1 MLISSKGRYA
11 LRLMIYIA
19 ALGDAEG
26 KIALR
31 EVADREHISQKYLE
45 QLVRPLMKAGLLKS
59 VRGKGGGYMMAKD
72 PAEVRAGDILR
83 AVEGSTAPVACDG
96 IDNSC
101 ARSDLCSTVKFWRG
115 LDDVIEK
122 YVDGVTLADLAA
134 VPEINFDIKLYVER
148 NSLRFRGG
156 LLPFTEGLLCNNG
169 RAAILSFIFANC
181 TLTTPMQG
189 GSYAAQAFCYCRG
202 PDAGAFV

>member
-31 EVADREHISQKYLE
+31 EVADRERISQKYLE

-72 PAEVRAGDILR
+72 PAEVRWHRQQLRPQRSVLNRQIL
-83 AVEGSTAPVACDG
+83 
-96 IDNSC
+96 
-101 ARSDLCSTVKFWRG
+101 ARSGRRDRKVRRRR
-115 LDDVIEK
+115 DV
-122 YVDGVTLADLAA
+122 
-134 VPEINFDIKLYVER
+134 
-148 NSLRFRGG
+148 
-156 LLPFTEGLLCNNG
+156 G
-169 RAAILSFIFANC
+169 RPC
-181 TLTTPMQG
+181 
-189 GSYAAQAFCYCRG
+189 CR
-202 PDAGAFV
+202 PRD

>member
-31 EVADREHISQKYLE
+31 EVADRERISQKYLE

-96 IDNSC
+96 IDNS
-101 ARSDLCSTVKFWRG
+101 SDLCSTVKFWRG

-122 YVDGVTLADLAA
+122 YVDGVSLADLAA
-134 VPEINFDIKLYVER
+134 VPEINFDIKL
-148 NSLRFRGG
+148 
-156 LLPFTEGLLCNNG
+156 
-169 RAAILSFIFANC
+169 
-181 TLTTPMQG
+181 
-189 GSYAAQAFCYCRG
+189 
-202 PDAGAFV
+202 

>member
-45 QLVRPLMKAGLLKS
+45 QLVRPLMKAGLLRS

-96 IDNSC
+96 IGNSC
-101 ARSDLCSTVKFWRG
+101 TRSDLCSTVKFWRG

-134 VPEINFDIKLYVER
+134 VPEINFDIKL
-148 NSLRFRGG
+148 
-156 LLPFTEGLLCNNG
+156 
-169 RAAILSFIFANC
+169 
-181 TLTTPMQG
+181 
-189 GSYAAQAFCYCRG
+189 
-202 PDAGAFV
+202 

>member
-1 MLISSKGRYA
+1 MKLSTKGRYG
-11 LRLMIYIA
+11 LRAMIDLASHEEEGAVSIA
-19 ALGDAEG
+19 S
-26 KIALR
+26 
-31 EVADREHISQKYLE
+31 ISERQNISESYLE

-101 ARSDLCSTVKFWRG
+101 TRSDLCSTVKFWRG

-134 VPEINFDIKLYVER
+134 VPEINFDIKL
-148 NSLRFRGG
+148 
-156 LLPFTEGLLCNNG
+156 
-169 RAAILSFIFANC
+169 
-181 TLTTPMQG
+181 
-189 GSYAAQAFCYCRG
+189 
-202 PDAGAFV
+202 

>member
-101 ARSDLCSTVKFWRG
+101 TRSDLV
-115 LDDVIEK
+115 LDRQVLARSGRRDRKVRRRRDV
-122 YVDGVTLADLAA
+122 
-134 VPEINFDIKLYVER
+134 
-148 NSLRFRGG
+148 
-156 LLPFTEGLLCNNG
+156 G
-169 RAAILSFIFANC
+169 RPGRRPRDQL
-181 TLTTPMQG
+181 
-189 GSYAAQAFCYCRG
+189 
-202 PDAGAFV
+202 

>member
-72 PAEVRAGDILR
+72 PAEVRAG
-83 AVEGSTAPVACDG
+83 E
-96 IDNSC
+96 
-101 ARSDLCSTVKFWRG
+101 FWRG
-115 LDDVIEK
+115 LDEVIEN

-134 VPEINFDIKLYVER
+134 VPEINFDIKL
-148 NSLRFRGG
+148 
-156 LLPFTEGLLCNNG
+156 
-169 RAAILSFIFANC
+169 
-181 TLTTPMQG
+181 
-189 GSYAAQAFCYCRG
+189 
-202 PDAGAFV
+202 

>member
-31 EVADREHISQKYLE
+31 EVADRERISQKYLE
-45 QLVRPLMKAGLLKS
+45 LVRPLMKADLLKS
-59 VRGKGGGYMMAKD
+59 VRGKGGGYMMGKD

-134 VPEINFDIKLYVER
+134 VPEINFDIKL
-148 NSLRFRGG
+148 
-156 LLPFTEGLLCNNG
+156 
-169 RAAILSFIFANC
+169 
-181 TLTTPMQG
+181 
-189 GSYAAQAFCYCRG
+189 
-202 PDAGAFV
+202 

>member
-1 MLISSKGRYA
+1 MLISSKGRKA
-11 LRLMIYIA
+11 LRLMM
-19 ALGDAEG
+19 
-26 KIALR
+26 R

-45 QLVRPLMKAGLLKS
+45 QLVRPLMKADLLKS

-134 VPEINFDIKLYVER
+134 VPEINFDIKL
-148 NSLRFRGG
+148 
-156 LLPFTEGLLCNNG
+156 
-169 RAAILSFIFANC
+169 
-181 TLTTPMQG
+181 
-189 GSYAAQAFCYCRG
+189 
-202 PDAGAFV
+202 

>member
-59 VRGKGGGYMMAKD
+59 VRGKGGGYMMAK
-72 PAEVRAGDILR
+72 RAGDILR

-101 ARSDLCSTVKFWRG
+101 TRSDLCSTVKFWRG

-134 VPEINFDIKLYVER
+134 VPEINFEIKL
-148 NSLRFRGG
+148 
-156 LLPFTEGLLCNNG
+156 
-169 RAAILSFIFANC
+169 
-181 TLTTPMQG
+181 
-189 GSYAAQAFCYCRG
+189 
-202 PDAGAFV
+202 